1 MGFRIVCFLKINNK
15 NVIVSIDRL
24 KPAFLLDDNIEHHY
38 TEKHDV
44 IIPMDV
50 ETSKAKT
57 TQECI
62 TPRARAEKF
71 VSLTTFRRVCD
82 KLICKNYLRHIKKKK
97 KKKKR
102 KTLSLVKGYCSG
114 TRQQTSQRFLSR
126 GSLHK
131 DSTLRTR

>member
-1 MGFRIVCFLKINNK
+1 MGFRIVCFLEINNK

-38 TEKHDV
+38 TEKRDV

-57 TQECI
+57 TQKCI

-82 KLICKNYLRHIKKKK
+82 KLICKNYLRHIKKE
-97 KKKKR
+97 KKKR
-102 KTLSLVKGYCSG
+102 KALSLVKGYCSG